1 MTEIWEIVN
10 PKNSDAISKE
20 VYTKLN
26 TIWAKEFGLVAS
38 SNFLTKDMKIDFVVN
53 TSITF
58 WEFYDS
64 FFEFIDNL
72 STSKYLLEYI

>member
-1 MTEIWEIVN
+1 MTLRMAIKRSPEVFRVMTEIWEIVN

-38 SNFLTKDMKIDFVVN
+38 SSFLTKDMKIDFVVN

-58 WEFYDS
+58 
-64 FFEFIDNL
+64 
-72 STSKYLLEYI
+72 